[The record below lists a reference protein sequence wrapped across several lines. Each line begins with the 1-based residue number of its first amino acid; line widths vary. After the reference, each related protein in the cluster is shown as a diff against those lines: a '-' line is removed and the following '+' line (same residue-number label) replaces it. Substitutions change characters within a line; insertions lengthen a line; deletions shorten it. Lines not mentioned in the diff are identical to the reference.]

1 MVSKMSKRYAVVTTI
16 QTFKHRYVVSEDRLQ
31 SLNED
36 SPAELG
42 WADDCVTCD
51 QIDEFSQK
59 YIDESIIE
67 SKWMKEDD
75 VLSMFD
81 EDPELEYLKDW
92 DKEQRLTYINHGLI
106 LDKDD

>member
-1 MVSKMSKRYAVVTTI
+1 MSKRYAVVTTI
-16 QTFKHRYVVSEDRLQ
+16 QTFKHKYVVSEDRLQ

-36 SPAELG
+36 SPVELG
-42 WADDCVTCD
+42 WADDCVTCE

-67 SKWMKEDD
+67 SKWMKEED

-92 DKEQRLTYINHGLI
+92 DKEQRLTYLNHGLL
-106 LDKDD
+106 LDSEEKI